1 MMEDTTNL
9 EERVNQSPV
18 AHCEFNGKLHYRVDF
33 TKDDF
38 AKSSNKGYK
47 AYCVVEDERCPYHA
61 KRRNTDYCNR

>member
-9 EERVNQSPV
+9 EERVKKSQV
-18 AHCEFNGKLHYRVDF
+18 AHCEHNGKLHYKSEF
-33 TKDDF
+33 TKHDYEVP
-38 AKSSNKGYK
+38 KNKGFR